1 MAKVAQYG
9 QGAASALFSSGTYTT
24 KAPGPYTLAMQGVR
38 STHIPCYPVG
48 SPALP
53 AVDGISKRLRPL
65 RASLC
70 RLPSAAC
77 ACGVQGS

>member
-9 QGAASALFSSGTYTT
+9 QGAQSALFYSGTYTT
-24 KAPGPYTLAMQGVR
+24 TAPGPYTLTMQGVR

-53 AVDGISKRLRPL
+53 AVD
-65 RASLC
+65 A
-70 RLPSAAC
+70 
-77 ACGVQGS
+77 